1 MSFIKTNKRYYGVPS
16 LNSAKNILSFCLTG
30 DSEVTIPFTVALS
43 SGDNMFP
50 GESWGSGVDVGVA
63 FNVGVGV
70 VLDFLTLPEEENSSD
85 RLLAMVSVKMGRN
98 KHVLKRQG

>member
-1 MSFIKTNKRYYGVPS
+1 MP
-16 LNSAKNILSFCLTG
+16 TG

-50 GESWGSGVDVGVA
+50 GESWGSGVDVGV
-63 FNVGVGV
+63 GV

-85 RLLAMVSVKMGRN
+85 RLLAMVSVKIGRN